1 MTYEMTCDTH
11 ASNPFMLMLN
21 PEVVIAA
28 MEASERLKSL
38 NSHQCRPLDKI
49 VPAPDAA
56 GESGGDE
63 DEATSSRPN

>member
-1 MTYEMTCDTH
+1 MTYDTH

-28 MEASERLKSL
+28 MEASERLKAL

-49 VPAPDAA
+49 VPSPDDAA
-56 GESGGDE
+56 ESADAAQAQNEELGP
-63 DEATSSRPN
+63 AN

>member
-1 MTYEMTCDTH
+1 MTYETH

-49 VPAPDAA
+49 AATPDAS
-56 GESGGDE
+56 GESAGNDDE
-63 DEATSSRPN
+63 EDSAARVN